1 MNNIFDAKCELA
13 ELALDAMQDTYF
25 VFDPATGQAIA
36 WNRAFR
42 EISGYSDEEIKHLK
56 APDSY
61 CSKED
66 ITIAQEAG
74 KEVTNNGNV
83 NFQVSLIAKDK
94 RIHLFEYSAS
104 VMGDPS
110 SDSKWIVSIGR
121 NITKNQEIELHLKR
135 SQTIYDKTAQISRIG
150 VWELEFDESKLTWS
164 KVTKEIHEV
173 APDYEPNIN
182 TAINFYKE
190 GDSRL
195 KIASVVSDAL
205 EHGLPYDVQLQ
216 ITTAKGNDKWVRAIG
231 IPERKNGKTKYL
243 NGIFQDITYQK
254 TAQKALI
261 ESEEK
266 YRTLFEMSD
275 DAILTLDKNSVISC
289 NQATVDLFGCK
300 SKEEFL
306 SKHPRDLSPKYQ
318 SDGRESRIASEKMI
332 SIAYQTGKNFF
343 EWTHSR
349 MDGTT
354 FPVEIL
360 LTPMK
365 IDGRDIIQ
373 AIVRD
378 ISERKR
384 AKSELQKA
392 KEKAEENRNYLNNII
407 NNIGDP
413 IFVKDEQSKFLLVNG
428 AFCNLLA
435 LTENEIIGKTLSEN
449 FESEEQDVFIGIDRQ
464 VLKDGKE
471 NINEELLTVGEGE
484 ALTISTRKTRFIDSN
499 GKKHLI
505 GVIRNFSKRKKI
517 EQEILF
523 KNALLEAQSEASI
536 DGIVVVNAENTVVSV
551 NKRLMEMWDIPE
563 EIWLQGAHDKIL
575 PHALEQLD
583 DPEEFLS
590 KVDYLNNNQSKKSN
604 DEIVLKNGRYFDRYS
619 APLYD
624 SENKYHGRVWY
635 FHEITEIKK
644 TAAQILNALKEKKM
658 LLQEVH
664 HRVKNNLQIVWGLL
678 DIQEKRT
685 HNEAVKSVLLDS
697 KGHVKT
703 MALIHE
709 NLYKGQDFASI
720 DLGKYIG
727 KLILNI
733 QSMSLMPGV
742 QIDVQNKIGDIK
754 LGLDIIT
761 PLALII
767 NELVG
772 NVFKH
777 AFQGVTKGTIAIDLQ
792 QYEDQLT
799 LTIQDDGIG
808 LPEDFDAS
816 TAKSLGIRL
825 VQNLCR
831 QLDATFSIKNQNH
844 GTRTEIKFHG
854 KI

>member
-1 MNNIFDAKCELA
+1 MNNTLDTRYKLA

-61 CSKED
+61 YSKED
-66 ITIAQEAG
+66 LILAQEAS
-74 KEVTNNGNV
+74 KKIISNGNF
-83 NFQVSLIAKDK
+83 NFQMSLIAKDK
-94 RIHLFEYSAS
+94 RIHSFEYSS
-104 VMGDPS
+104 SIMDDPS

-121 NITKNQEIELHLKR
+121 NITENQKIELHLKNP
-135 SQTIYDKTAQISRIG
+135 QIIYEKT
-150 VWELEFDESKLTWS
+150 T
-164 KVTKEIHEV
+164 
-173 APDYEPNIN
+173 
-182 TAINFYKE
+182 
-190 GDSRL
+190 
-195 KIASVVSDAL
+195 
-205 EHGLPYDVQLQ
+205 
-216 ITTAKGNDKWVRAIG
+216 
-231 IPERKNGKTKYL
+231 
-243 NGIFQDITYQK
+243 
-254 TAQKALI
+254 QKALI

-275 DAILTLDKNSVISC
+275 DAILTLDRNGVISC
-289 NQATVDLFGCK
+289 NQATVELFGCK

-306 SKHPRDLSPKYQ
+306 SKHPKDLSPRYQ
-318 SDGRESRIASEKMI
+318 KDGTRSRESSAQMI

-354 FPVEIL
+354 FPVETL

-365 IDGRDIIQ
+365 IDGGDVIQ

-378 ISERKR
+378 ISERKK
-384 AKSELQKA
+384 AKNELQKG
-392 KEKAEENRNYLNNII
+392 KEEAEENRNYLNNII

-413 IFVKDEQSKFLLVNG
+413 IFVKDEQSKFLLVNE
-428 AFCNLLA
+428 AFCKLLA
-435 LTENEIIGKTLSEN
+435 LTENDIIGKTLSEN
-449 FESEEQDVFIGIDRQ
+449 LEPEEQDVFISIDRQ

-471 NINEELLTVGEGE
+471 NINEELLTVGKGE
-484 ALTISTRKTRFIDSN
+484 ILTISTRKTRFIDSN

-505 GVIRNFSKRKKI
+505 GVIRDISKRKKI

-523 KNALLEAQSEASI
+523 KNALLEAQSEESI
-536 DGIVVVNAENTVVSV
+536 EGIVVVTDNNEVLLANTRI
-551 NKRLMEMWDIPE
+551 KEMWEVPD
-563 EIWLQGAHDKIL
+563 EIWNQEGHPNLISFTFSKIIDQEAFL
-575 PHALEQLD
+575 KQRAY
-583 DPEEFLS
+583 LS
-590 KVDYLNNNQSKKSN
+590 KHKREIHR
-604 DEIVLKNGRYFDRYS
+604 DEVALKNGKLLDRYI
-619 APLYD
+619 APLFD
-624 SENKYHGRVWY
+624 SENNYRGRLLY
-635 FHEITEIKK
+635 FHDKTERKK
-644 TAAQILNALKEKKM
+644 AEAQILDALKEKEM

-685 HNEAVKSVLLDS
+685 TNEQIKAALIDS
-697 KGHVKT
+697 KSRVRT

-709 NLYKGQDFASI
+709 NLYKGQDFAKI

-742 QIDVQNKIGDIK
+742 QIDVQNKIGDVK

-777 AFQGVTKGTIAIDLQ
+777 AFQGLTKGTIAIDLQ

-816 TAKSLGIRL
+816 TTESLGLRL

-831 QLDATFSIKNQNH
+831 QLDATFSIKNQNR
-844 GTRTEIKFHG
+844 GTRTEIKFYE